1 MDSTFYC
8 CSNLSEIS
16 IPNSVTSIGNNAFY
30 YCWRLKTI
38 TIPNSVTFIGE
49 FAFYSCFVLVDVYC
63 LPENVPE
70 TSNTAFGS
78 SSVASATLHV
88 PAASIEAYKVTEPWS
103 EFGSFVALTED
114 EIVGIKEI
122 EKEQRTKDN
131 KDCEFYDIQGRKATE
146 LRRGLNI
153 IRYFDGTRRKV
164 LLK

>member
-1 MDSTFYC
+1 M
-8 CSNLSEIS
+8 
-16 IPNSVTSIGNNAFY
+16 
-30 YCWRLKTI
+30 
-38 TIPNSVTFIGE
+38 
-49 FAFYSCFVLVDVYC
+49 
-63 LPENVPE
+63 
-70 TSNTAFGS
+70 
-78 SSVASATLHV
+78 